1 MLSVPRGANDEE
13 IKRAYRNLV
22 LIYHPDK
29 VTDES
34 KKVAAAA
41 RFNEVQE
48 AYNLLKDSERR
59 QAYDASL

>member
-1 MLSVPRGANDEE
+1 MLSVPRGADDAE
-13 IKRAYRNLV
+13 IRRAYRSLV

-29 VTDES
+29 VTDKS

-41 RFNEVQE
+41 RFNEVQG
-48 AYNLLKDSERR
+48 AYDLLKDSERR